1 MVCSTKPSNLYCE
14 IKLAAFEEL
23 EPVKKIDFDRS
34 FSKINL
40 AVRLQKMQSSSKI
53 NMWEMFAIKMDFLH
67 QCL

>member
-14 IKLAAFEEL
+14 IKSPALEEL